1 MHAAR
6 RLFPDTDV
14 SRCFTN
20 VKHEGPRISVTFVDD
35 ISSLIFTTHQVI
47 DVFER
52 LSYQIREIYNEKAS
66 AGLDYFENTFIG
78 RFRRN
83 GNRVVPIFPLE
94 MWNIFHRRNQEI
106 PRTSDPIE
114 EWHNKIP
121 NAMC

>member
-1 MHAAR
+1 MKDQE
-6 RLFPDTDV
+6 FPL
-14 SRCFTN
+14 
-20 VKHEGPRISVTFVDD
+20 HLWMISALSF
-35 ISSLIFTTHQVI
+35 LPPHQAI

-52 LSYQIREIYNEKAS
+52 LSYQIREIYNEKAD

-106 PRTSDPIE
+106 PRTSNPVED
-114 EWHNKIP
+114 WHNKIP
-121 NAMC
+121 SAMC